1 MCLAI
6 PGKLVETHDEARR
19 GYPSGTV
26 DFGGVA
32 KEICL
37 AYTPDARPGD
47 YVLVHAGFSLNVIDE
62 EEAARVFDALRLLE
76 PDEIP

>member
-6 PGKLVETHDEARR
+6 PGRLVEAHDDPAR

-26 DFGGVA
+26 DFGGVS
-32 KEICL
+32 KEVCL

-62 EEAARVFDALRLLE
+62 EEAARVFEALQLLE
-76 PDEIP
+76 PE